1 MLTPRWHKV
10 IRDLWSNKTKTILVV
25 LAIAVGLFAFGSVFI
40 TQEILVTSM
49 DEQYRE
55 TNSSDIVFTTDSFDE
70 SLLRW
75 IREQPEVEQVQGKAS
90 YMLKMYGGEKT
101 YNLTLI
107 AYDDNSN
114 ITMNKITPEQGVWPP
129 GRKEISFERTSLPLT
144 QVQVGDTV
152 TVELSSGKKYDLT
165 VSGTVHDLNAFP
177 GTMVPLPTAYV
188 SWSTLEYLG
197 FSGQSNQI
205 NIIVKENYLD
215 TSTQE
220 TVTLN
225 SGHGQSNSSLI
236 PRLETVASTLKSRLE
251 DRGLTVYSTQVKD
264 ASEHWAKSV
273 TQSFVLIL
281 TGLGIF
287 SLILS
292 GFLVVNTIT
301 ALITQQKRQIG
312 MMKAVGGTGRQIISL
327 YMVLVTCYGLLALL
341 IAVPVSLGLGYFFMT
356 LVANL
361 LNIDITGF
369 HMPVRVFLLEFG
381 AAILIPVI
389 AAGIPILGGV
399 RIPVREA
406 LSDYGLSGK
415 IKTGFFDRMLLQV
428 KILSRPMLLS
438 LRNTFR
444 RKGRLALT
452 MGTLILAGTLF
463 IGVMNIRASLDSEFE
478 AVFKKYY
485 DWEVALGLDGNYP
498 VRGIEART
506 LNIPGVTGVES
517 QAYINAQRI
526 KEDGTRGASFY
537 LTGVN
542 LDSTFV
548 TPDIQSGRWIEI
560 SDKNAL
566 VLTSGLAK
574 NWPDIGIGD
583 TVTLRINGQE
593 KDWQVVGLINQE
605 WENTAYTDFNYVS
618 RLNGTSGMTSS
629 IYIKT
634 AQKDGNSQT
643 AMAEEVEDRLKKSGI
658 KVGSSITQNTIVS
671 ANAGQIDFLIYFL
684 LIMAILSA
692 IIGALGLMGMMSLNV
707 LERTREIGVMRS
719 IGAKSSSIGWIVI
732 TEGLIIGIVSWIV
745 AIPVSIPMT
754 MIFNSLMGTLMFGSA
769 LSFVFSPLGL
779 GIWLAIVLVMAFV
792 ASILPAYRAMRMSV
806 RETLAYE

>member
-1 MLTPRWHKV
+1 MEMLTPRWHKV

-49 DEQYRE
+49 DEQYRA
-55 TNSSDIVFTTDSFDE
+55 TNSSNIVFNTDSFDE

-75 IREQPEVEQVQGKAS
+75 IREQPEVGQVQGKAS
-90 YMLKMYGGEKT
+90 YMLKMYGGDKT

-107 AYDDNSN
+107 AYDDNNN
-114 ITMNKITPEQGVWPP
+114 ISMNKVTPEKGVWPP
-129 GRKEISFERTSLPLT
+129 ARKEIAFERSSLPLT

-152 TVELSSGKKYDLT
+152 TVELSSGKRYDLT
-165 VSGTVHDLNAFP
+165 ISGTVHDLNAFP

-188 SWSTLEYLG
+188 SWQTLEYLG

-205 NIIVKENYLD
+205 NIVTKENITD
-215 TSTQE
+215 IP
-220 TVTLN
+220 
-225 SGHGQSNSSLI
+225 SLEI
-236 PRLETVASTLKSRLE
+236 VASTLKQRLE
-251 DRGLTVYSTQVKD
+251 DRGFTVYSTQVKN

-301 ALITQQKRQIG
+301 ALIAQQKRQIG

-327 YMVLVTCYGLLALL
+327 YLVLVTCYGLLALL
-341 IAVPVSLGLGYFFMT
+341 LAIPISLGLGYFFMT
-356 LVANL
+356 MVANL

-369 HMPVRVFLLEFG
+369 HMPFTVLMLEFG
-381 AAILIPVI
+381 AAVLIPAI
-389 AAGIPILGGV
+389 AAGLPILGGV
-399 RIPVREA
+399 KMSVREA

-415 IKTGFFDRMLLQV
+415 TKTGFFDRTLL
-428 KILSRPMLLS
+428 KINILSRPLLLS

-463 IGVMNIRASLDSEFE
+463 IGVMNIRASLDYEFSN
-478 AVFKKYY
+478 VFNKYY
-485 DWEVALGLDGNYP
+485 DWEVALGLDGSYP
-498 VRGIEART
+498 VHGIETRT

-517 QAYINAQRI
+517 QAYAGAQRI
-526 KEDGTRGASFY
+526 KPDGTRGASFN
-537 LTGVN
+537 LTGIN

-548 TPDIQSGRWIEI
+548 SPEIKSGRWIEKG
-560 SDKNAL
+560 DKNAL

-574 NWPDIGIGD
+574 NWPDVNIGD
-583 TVTLRINGQE
+583 TVTLKI
-593 KDWQVVGLINQE
+593 KDQDRDWVIVGLITQE
-605 WENTAYTDFNYVS
+605 WENTAYADFGYLS
-618 RLNGTSGMTSS
+618 RINGTPGLTSAL
-629 IYIKT
+629 YIKT
-634 AQKDGNSQT
+634 AQKDGDSQT
-643 AMAEEVEDRLKKSGI
+643 AMAESVESQLKKSGI
-658 KVGSSITQNTIVS
+658 KVGSSITQNAIVS
-671 ANAGQIDFLIYFL
+671 SNAGQVDFLIYFL

-719 IGAKSSSIGWIVI
+719 IGAKSASIGWIVI
-732 TEGLIIGIVSWIV
+732 TEGLIIGIVSWLI
-745 AIPVSIPMT
+745 AIPVSVPMT
-754 MIFNSLMGTLMFGSA
+754 MVFNSLMGSLMFGAA

-779 GIWLAIVLVMAFV
+779 FVWLAIVLVMAFI
-792 ASILPAYRAMRMSV
+792 ASLLPAYRAMRMSV